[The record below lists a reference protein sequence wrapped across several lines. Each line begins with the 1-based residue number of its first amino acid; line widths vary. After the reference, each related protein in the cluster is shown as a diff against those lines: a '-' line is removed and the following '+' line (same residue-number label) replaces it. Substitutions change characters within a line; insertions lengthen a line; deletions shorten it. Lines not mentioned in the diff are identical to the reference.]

1 MYELSRV
8 RLYSI
13 GPAGARYADTVL
25 DLRGVGEPVPSP
37 APTQAEFFEEEP
49 VGPPRR
55 PAPAGVLFL
64 ENGGGKSVLLKLIFS
79 VMLPG
84 HRNTLGG
91 ASSGVL
97 RKFLLADDCGH
108 VALEWQHT
116 VTGETVV
123 VGKVSEWRGRQVSN
137 DPRKFA
143 EAWYSFRPGP
153 GLSLDSLPVA
163 ESAAVRP
170 AAEGAST
177 ARGRRRTMKGFR
189 DALTEAG
196 KAYPHL
202 DVVWVEIHERWN
214 EHLGELG
221 LDPELFRY
229 QREMNADEGEAAGL
243 FAVKNDSDFTDLLLR
258 AVTDTRDTDGL
269 ADLVHGFA
277 HKLGRRAE
285 LTAERDFTAGSL
297 DLLQRIADAA
307 ERREQACGVHAGAE
321 RRTRTLARRLSARG
335 AEERARAAELAERVA
350 SAEQAVTDAE
360 GARRRSELVAAELA
374 YRHASLAL
382 AAAEKGAAAQRR
394 ELSDART
401 LHSAWQAAETVLR
414 HRAAADRSARV
425 AAAIREAERDAA
437 PALAARAKAAADL
450 VRALHA
456 AAEDGERV
464 AGEEEDRAAALQEAG
479 EAAHRDATSAAT
491 AAQRARSDA
500 EHLRQRL
507 AEVEQETAEA
517 VRAGWLDDSAP
528 DADPARAALAASDA
542 EKTTVAAFDE
552 ARETARRTADHAKS
566 AAAEE
571 ARAELAAARAVDAAR
586 AAESAYD
593 AERRAAEALGAEQR
607 LIELLGLPQPS
618 ATVPAP
624 RGGARPS
631 AAEARGTGRVT
642 VRIPDP
648 GAIGGQGTRALP
660 ADADRAGWIT
670 VRVDEEDV
678 DDVGLSQLPAAFRAG
693 PAPYAPPPT
702 EDPALRDPGSC
713 GRVSCDPGS
722 CGHASCGP
730 GSCGRASCDPGSC
743 GHASC
748 DPGSC
753 GPASCDPGSCG
764 RASCD
769 PGACGHASCDPGACG
784 HASCDPGSR
793 DRASRD
799 HAYASDEPLTDA
811 RGRHPAEG
819 RRPACGEGPS
829 AVDAPGVGEPRP
841 ADRMTGRVDGAAR
854 VDAGWSGVHA
864 AGGRMGSCPV
874 DGAAPAGP
882 TEGDG
887 AAAGDGRPGAGPAGQ
902 VAGRVVETG
911 AASVDGGRPDA
922 GPVGEAEASRA
933 VGREAA
939 RAGEAEAGQALR
951 RRPLAAEARPAG
963 RVTMRI
969 DEAGGAPS
977 GGGPR
982 PDGPREA
989 TRAVAAES
997 RPSGEV
1003 SARIEDG
1010 SGDGDEARSETAA
1023 DTVRAE
1029 GPGAGARRAEGAGAG
1044 ASRAEG
1050 AGAGA
1055 TRAEGVRA
1063 DAGRAEGAGA
1073 GAVRTEGAGA
1083 GAARA
1088 DAAGAEG
1095 ARAESARADAVRAE
1109 DARAEGAGADAVRA
1123 GGARAEGAGGGAV
1136 RAEGARADAVR
1147 DDTAR
1152 ADAVRA
1158 DAVRAEGARTGVTG
1172 SDATDE
1178 SDCWSPDPG
1187 GEPGRER
1194 TGRSRPARRPLADGP
1209 LTAEELDRNADALRE
1224 LLDESVAAA
1233 ERQLFELR
1241 TAAAEDSR
1249 ILGALGDG
1257 GLLPPSPDVLA
1268 AVEYLGEHGIPA
1280 LPGWRYLAQA
1290 VDPADHAAVLAARPE
1305 LVDGVV
1311 ITDPD
1316 SHARAREVLGQASL
1330 LPRSAVAVG
1339 TSAALLAPTPASGT
1353 EDSGVFL
1360 VPPNPAMH
1368 DERAADDERRE
1379 LRARATERDEE
1390 IRALAAR
1397 LAGDRALSARLA
1409 SWRTGCP
1416 PGRLAEL
1423 AAAAE
1428 TAREAADTAQRALV
1442 EARTARAEADEAAT
1456 EAARVRD
1463 ERQEAAQRARRVADA
1478 LAGLA
1483 YRLRERATWQT
1494 RLRELAEEAAEY
1506 EERAAGCV
1514 DRARAADEDRR
1525 AAQRAADDAR
1535 RTARAL
1541 RAERAE
1547 IAGAPDDL
1555 GEDTEPPSASLPALR
1570 EAYRAASQVYEKVGV
1585 GADLRAE
1592 QARAESDESAA
1603 LASLDRL
1610 TNKVRTRAAQL
1621 LEGTDGADGPSRQA
1635 AAARAESLVQMLES
1649 RASAASEQ
1657 LGRLRGEAE
1666 RLAPADGDA
1675 HTELPEQ
1682 LVPADAEQA
1691 KELLRTANGELAA
1704 RTDALDTARTAHAD
1718 LVRAHRSAE
1727 DAAGGF
1733 DETAALLRDLLR
1745 DGPGAEDDGERPEPY
1760 AGGLAEARQSA
1771 AEARRSLRGCAAD
1784 LSAAEAAVRE
1794 AGDVLVRHANSTR
1807 YEQVRTPARQQIRE
1821 LPAAALPEHAAAW
1834 AEAFAPRLR
1843 VLTDELEQLER
1854 NRDSIVD
1861 RLRGLVESCLATLRS
1876 AQRLSRLP
1884 EGLGEWSGQEFL
1896 RIRFEDPDQATLTE
1910 RLGEVID
1917 EATRSAVRKNSDL
1930 RRDGMSLLLRGVHAA
1945 LQPRGVAVEILK
1957 PDAVLRAE
1965 RVPVGQMGDVFSGGQ
1980 LLTAAIALYC
1990 TMAALRSNDRG
2001 RDKHRHAGTLFL
2013 DNPIGRANATYLLEL
2028 QRAVADALGV
2038 QLLYTTGLFD
2048 TTALA
2053 EFPLVIRLR
2062 NDADL
2067 RAGLKYISVEEH
2079 LRPGLP
2085 VREPEEEPQVHGQ
2098 ITATRM
2104 YRRPDAD
2111 APASA
2116 PASARASADG
2126 P

>member
-25 DLRGVGEPVPSP
+25 DLRGVGAPVPQP
-37 APTQAEFFEEEP
+37 APAQADFFEDEP

-108 VALEWQHT
+108 VALEWQH
-116 VTGETVV
+116 VLTGESVV

-153 GLSLDSLPVA
+153 GMSLDSLPVA
-163 ESAAVRP
+163 EATVVRP
-170 AAEGAST
+170 RQESGEGTSGAQ
-177 ARGRRRTMKGFR
+177 GRRRTMKGFR
-189 DALTEAG
+189 DVLTEAG
-196 KAYPHL
+196 KNYPNL
-202 DVVWVEIHERWN
+202 DVVWEEIHERWN
-214 EHLGELG
+214 EHLGHLG

-297 DLLQRIADAA
+297 DLLSRIADAA
-307 ERREQACGVHAGAE
+307 EQRERAREVHAGAE
-321 RRTRTLARRLSARG
+321 RRTRGLAQRLHARG
-335 AEERARAAELAERVA
+335 TEERGRTAELAEQVA
-350 SAEQAVTDAE
+350 AAAHRVTDAE
-360 GARRRSELVAAELA
+360 RIRERRSLVSAELA

-394 ELSDART
+394 ELNDART
-401 LHSAWQAAETVLR
+401 LHSAWQAAEIALR

-437 PALAARAKAAADL
+437 PALAARATAAADL

-456 AAEDGERV
+456 AAE
-464 AGEEEDRAAALQEAG
+464 AGEQIANEEEERSAALQEAG
-479 EAAHRDATSAAT
+479 ESAHRDATTAAT
-491 AAQRARSDA
+491 HAQRARSEAD
-500 EHLRQRL
+500 HLKQRL
-507 AEVEQETAEA
+507 AEVAEETAEA

-542 EKTTVAAFDE
+542 EKTAVEAWDS
-552 ARETARRTADHAKS
+552 AREAARQATDHARE
-566 AAAEE
+566 AAARHS
-571 ARAELAAARAVDAAR
+571 AAELAAARAEDAAQ
-586 AAESAYD
+586 AAERAYD
-593 AERRAAEALGAEQR
+593 AERRAAESIGAEQR
-607 LIELLGLPQPS
+607 LADLLGLPQS
-618 ATVPAP
+618 
-624 RGGARPS
+624 
-631 AAEARGTGRVT
+631 EARSPGVPGPRTAT
-642 VRIPDP
+642 PHMDP
-648 GAIGGQGTRALP
+648 GAPHR
-660 ADADRAGWIT
+660 
-670 VRVDEEDV
+670 
-678 DDVGLSQLPAAFRAG
+678 PAA
-693 PAPYAPPPT
+693 
-702 EDPALRDPGSC
+702 
-713 GRVSCDPGS
+713 
-722 CGHASCGP
+722 
-730 GSCGRASCDPGSC
+730 
-743 GHASC
+743 
-748 DPGSC
+748 
-753 GPASCDPGSCG
+753 
-764 RASCD
+764 
-769 PGACGHASCDPGACG
+769 
-784 HASCDPGSR
+784 
-793 DRASRD
+793 
-799 HAYASDEPLTDA
+799 
-811 RGRHPAEG
+811 
-819 RRPACGEGPS
+819 
-829 AVDAPGVGEPRP
+829 
-841 ADRMTGRVDGAAR
+841 
-854 VDAGWSGVHA
+854 
-864 AGGRMGSCPV
+864 
-874 DGAAPAGP
+874 
-882 TEGDG
+882 
-887 AAAGDGRPGAGPAGQ
+887 
-902 VAGRVVETG
+902 
-911 AASVDGGRPDA
+911 
-922 GPVGEAEASRA
+922 
-933 VGREAA
+933 
-939 RAGEAEAGQALR
+939 
-951 RRPLAAEARPAG
+951 
-963 RVTMRI
+963 
-969 DEAGGAPS
+969 
-977 GGGPR
+977 
-982 PDGPREA
+982 
-989 TRAVAAES
+989 
-997 RPSGEV
+997 
-1003 SARIEDG
+1003 
-1010 SGDGDEARSETAA
+1010 
-1023 DTVRAE
+1023 
-1029 GPGAGARRAEGAGAG
+1029 
-1044 ASRAEG
+1044 
-1050 AGAGA
+1050 
-1055 TRAEGVRA
+1055 
-1063 DAGRAEGAGA
+1063 
-1073 GAVRTEGAGA
+1073 
-1083 GAARA
+1083 
-1088 DAAGAEG
+1088 
-1095 ARAESARADAVRAE
+1095 
-1109 DARAEGAGADAVRA
+1109 
-1123 GGARAEGAGGGAV
+1123 
-1136 RAEGARADAVR
+1136 
-1147 DDTAR
+1147 
-1152 ADAVRA
+1152 
-1158 DAVRAEGARTGVTG
+1158 
-1172 SDATDE
+1172 
-1178 SDCWSPDPG
+1178 
-1187 GEPGRER
+1187 
-1194 TGRSRPARRPLADGP
+1194 GP

-1224 LLDESVAAA
+1224 LLEEGVTAA
-1233 ERQLFELR
+1233 ERQLFDLR
-1241 TAAAEDSR
+1241 TAAADDSR

-1257 GLLPPSPDVLA
+1257 GLLPPGPDVLA
-1268 AVEYLGEHGIPA
+1268 AVEYLGEHGVPA
-1280 LPGWRYLAQA
+1280 LPGWRYLAQSVA
-1290 VDPADHAAVLAARPE
+1290 PADHARVLAARPE
-1305 LVDGVV
+1305 LVDGVI

-1316 SHARAREVLGQASL
+1316 THARAREVLAQAAL

-1339 TSAALLAPTPASGT
+1339 TAAALLAPTPAPDERDT
-1353 EDSGVFL
+1353 GVFL

-1368 DERAADDERRE
+1368 DESAADEERQA
-1379 LRARATERDEE
+1379 LRARAIERDEE

-1397 LAGDRALSARLA
+1397 LAGDRALAARLG

-1416 PGRLAEL
+1416 AGRLGELATAAEETRTAAEEAAAEL
-1423 AAAAE
+1423 A
-1428 TAREAADTAQRALV
+1428 
-1442 EARTARAEADEAAT
+1442 EARTARAEADEVAT
-1456 EAARVRD
+1456 EATGVRD
-1463 ERQEAAQRARRVADA
+1463 ARQEAAQRARRAADL

-1483 YRLRERATWQT
+1483 HRLRERASWQS
-1494 RLRELAEEAAEY
+1494 RLRELADEAAEFEARA
-1506 EERAAGCV
+1506 EECV

-1547 IAGAPDDL
+1547 IAGVPDDL
-1555 GEDTEPPSASLPALR
+1555 GEAPEGVSTSLPALR
-1570 EAYRAASQVYEKVGV
+1570 EAYRAASQLYEKVGV

-1592 QARAESDESAA
+1592 QARAEGDESAA
-1603 LASLDRL
+1603 LAELNRL
-1610 TNKVRTRAAQL
+1610 TNKVRTRAEAL
-1621 LEGTDGADGPSRQA
+1621 LQSPDAADGPSRQA

-1649 RASAASEQ
+1649 RASTASEQ

-1666 RLAPADGDA
+1666 RLAPTDGDA
-1675 HTELPEQ
+1675 HTELSEE
-1682 LVPADAEQA
+1682 LVPADADRA
-1691 KELLRTANGELAA
+1691 KELLRAAAGELATA
-1704 RTDALDTARTAHAD
+1704 TEALDGARAQHEE
-1718 LVRAHRSAE
+1718 LLRAHRAAE

-1745 DGPGAEDDGERPEPY
+1745 DHHDTDDTADARIEPY
-1760 AGGLAEARQSA
+1760 AGRLDEARQAA
-1771 AEARRSLRGCAAD
+1771 AESRRSLRGCAAD
-1784 LSAAEAAVRE
+1784 LSAAESAVRE
-1794 AGDVLVRHANSTR
+1794 ASDILVRHANSTR

-1821 LPAAALPEHAAAW
+1821 LPAAALPDHAVKW

-1861 RLRGLVESCLATLRS
+1861 RLRGLVESSLTTLRS

-1917 EATRSAVRKNSDL
+1917 EATRAAVRKNSDL
-1930 RRDGMSLLLRGVHAA
+1930 RRDGMSLLLRGVGAA

-2001 RDKHRHAGTLFL
+2001 RDKQRHAGTLFL

-2085 VREPEEEPQVHGQ
+2085 QQDPAGEAVHGQ

-2104 YRRPDAD
+2104 YRRPEERTSPEPSEDAT
-2111 APASA
+2111 
-2116 PASARASADG
+2116 G
-2126 P
+2126 